1 MQIARLIGLTHV
13 SDGEAATAS
22 PSASLPPI
30 LPSLLYT
37 ASSARPAGQFII
49 VRVYLCCILI
59 MSQRW
64 KCAMSNR
71 ERERGGKRRGRGQR
85 GCAPRCSPYL
95 RLIINKANRNCFSFD
110 FFAKGIRTVDQR
122 NDPSISLESIRLWV
136 IDTPPSLSPLHLSV
150 CYDCRV

>member
-1 MQIARLIGLTHV
+1 MQIARLIALTHI

-22 PSASLPPI
+22 PSASLSSPP
-30 LPSLLYT
+30 PYPPTTASLLYT

-71 ERERGGKRRGRGQR
+71 EREGERERGGRGVVGN
-85 GCAPRCSPYL
+85 ADV
-95 RLIINKANRNCFSFD
+95 RLVAVP
-110 FFAKGIRTVDQR
+110 T
-122 NDPSISLESIRLWV
+122 
-136 IDTPPSLSPLHLSV
+136 
-150 CYDCRV
+150 

>member
-1 MQIARLIGLTHV
+1 MQIARLIGLTHI

-22 PSASLPPI
+22 PSASLSSPPA
-30 LPSLLYT
+30 PASLLYT

-71 ERERGGKRRGRGQR
+71 EREREREGRESGVGGN
-85 GCAPRCSPYL
+85 ADV
-95 RLIINKANRNCFSFD
+95 RLVAVP
-110 FFAKGIRTVDQR
+110 T
-122 NDPSISLESIRLWV
+122 
-136 IDTPPSLSPLHLSV
+136 
-150 CYDCRV
+150 

>member
-1 MQIARLIGLTHV
+1 MGKQQQPVPVPV
-13 SDGEAATAS
+13 SS
-22 PSASLPPI
+22 PPAPA
-30 LPSLLYT
+30 SLLYT

-59 MSQRW
+59 MSQGW

-71 ERERGGKRRGRGQR
+71 ERERKREGRLWGRGQR

-95 RLIINKANRNCFSFD
+95 RLIINKANRNCFTFD

-136 IDTPPSLSPLHLSV
+136 IDTPSPSLSPLHLSV
-150 CYDCRV
+150 CYDCHV